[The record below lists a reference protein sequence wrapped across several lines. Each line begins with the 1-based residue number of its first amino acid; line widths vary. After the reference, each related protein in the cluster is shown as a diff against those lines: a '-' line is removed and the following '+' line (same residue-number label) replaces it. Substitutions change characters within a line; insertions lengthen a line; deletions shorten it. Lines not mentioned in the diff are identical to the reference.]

1 MAGPRG
7 YHSYRGRSPK
17 WKIVLAV
24 LLVLVLAAVL
34 RGGARATY
42 TPELFVTGF
51 NDPWL
56 WIGSICW
63 FVFLSIPVAV
73 DVVEEMRWHVLRSKI

>member
-24 LLVLVLAAVL
+24 LLVLVILGSVGFMMVQE
-34 RGGARATY
+34 RIVYDETG
-42 TPELFVTGF
+42 TPHLMVPEKKKE
-51 NDPWL
+51 DPPPEEEP
-56 WIGSICW
+56 
-63 FVFLSIPVAV
+63 PV
-73 DVVEEMRWHVLRSKI
+73 EPPG